1 MRKSSAQRTL
11 SEAVRLE
18 AIGQHS
24 GKLCRL
30 SIKPASV
37 DTGIVVNGLP
47 LRLEN
52 VKAAAGFTSMGNLL
66 TVEHVLSCLHGLG
79 ITNAVIE
86 SESAETP
93 IMDGSSLPLAELI
106 KSVEQDAPRKVLFVR
121 KPVEFEDKSARVRLL
136 PGDEPIYSVE
146 IDYSDTPAIGR
157 EKMEFA
163 LTPEAYMK
171 EIAPARTFARMKDVE
186 FLHSQGKALGA
197 SLATG
202 IGVENDKILNPEG
215 LRLKDEFVRHK
226 ILDAIGD
233 MFTTGFPLIGRYESE
248 KGGHFHNHELLVK
261 LMSDPDNYEIAE
273 G

>member
-1 MRKSSAQRTL
+1 MKKSSAQRTL
-11 SEAVRLE
+11 REPITLE

-24 GKLCRL
+24 GKPCRL
-30 SIKPASV
+30 GIKPAPV

-47 LRLEN
+47 LKLEN
-52 VKAAAGFTSMGNLL
+52 VRATAGFTSMGNLL
-66 TVEHVLSCLHGLG
+66 TVEHMLSCLHGLG
-79 ITNAVIE
+79 ITNAIIE
-86 SESAETP
+86 SGSMETP
-93 IMDGSSLPLAELI
+93 IMDGSSLPLAQLI
-106 KSVEQDAPRKVLFVR
+106 KSVGQDAPRKVLYVK

-136 PGDEPIYSVE
+136 PSDGPVYSVE

-202 IGVENDKILNPEG
+202 IGVEGDRILNPEG

-233 MFTTGFPLIGRYESE
+233 MFTTGFPLVGRYESE
-248 KGGHFHNHELLVK
+248 KGGHFHNHELLLK
-261 LMSDPDNYEIAE
+261 LMASPDNYEIAE